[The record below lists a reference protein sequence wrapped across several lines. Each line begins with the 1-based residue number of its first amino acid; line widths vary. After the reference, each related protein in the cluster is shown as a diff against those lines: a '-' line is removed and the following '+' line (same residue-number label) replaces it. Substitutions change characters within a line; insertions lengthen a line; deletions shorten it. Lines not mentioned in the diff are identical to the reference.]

1 MTHCRARVLRR
12 CLSLSVAALV
22 TALSAA
28 CGSAR
33 ADRELVQRSW
43 SGYRARFVTADGRV
57 VRPEHDGDSVSEAQA
72 YTLLRAVWMNDQPTF
87 DRVWDWSRRHLAR
100 TGRDAASLWAWHWVE
115 QEGGRVADWNAATDA
130 DTDAALALIMASERW
145 PAPTVTGLPAYATAA
160 RATLGDLMAHAVVT
174 DDEGTALMLPGAW
187 ADDRATGQGVVLNPS
202 YLSPAAYRAF
212 AAFSGDGRWTRLAD
226 DSYVVLEAFCPE
238 DQAPVPTPDWIRWH
252 GKSRWEPEGADATSS
267 WDAIRIPWRV
277 ATDFLWFRTPRA
289 QRFLTRCV
297 DPVIDQARRTGR
309 GLTVERSLDGR
320 PTGAE
325 DHPLANA
332 MYAFGAS
339 SRADRDRLLGLVRDR
354 VTDSEG
360 GLFFGETDRYYV
372 NSLAYLPFLVR
383 SGGYSRPRAR

>member
-1 MTHCRARVLRR
+1 MTHRRARVLGR
-12 CLSLSVAALV
+12 CFGLSVAALV
-22 TALSAA
+22 IALSAA
-28 CGSAR
+28 CGSTR

-43 SGYRARFVTADGRV
+43 HGYRARFVTADGRV
-57 VRPEHDGDSVSEAQA
+57 VRPEHDDDSVSEAQA

-87 DRVWDWSRRHLAR
+87 DRVWEWSRRHLAR
-100 TGRDAASLWAWHWVE
+100 NGRDAASLWAWHWVE

-130 DTDAALALIMASERW
+130 DSDAALALIMASERW

-160 RATLGDLMAHAVVT
+160 RVTLGDLMAHAVVT
-174 DDEGTALMLPGAW
+174 DDEGTTLMLPGAW
-187 ADDRATGQGVVLNPS
+187 ADERAKGNGVVLNPS
-202 YLSPAAYRAF
+202 YLSPAAYRTF
-212 AAFSGDGRWTRLAD
+212 AAFSGDGRWARLAD
-226 DSYVVLEAFCPE
+226 DSYVVLEALCSG

-252 GKSRWEPEGADATSS
+252 GKARWEPEGAAAKSG

-277 ATDFLWFRTPRA
+277 ATDFLWFRTPQA
-289 QRFLTRCV
+289 HRFLTRCV
-297 DPVIDQARRTGR
+297 DPVIEQARRTGR

-320 PTGAE
+320 PMGAE

-339 SRADRDRLLGLVRDR
+339 SPADRDRLLGLVRDR
-354 VTDSEG
+354 VTDDAG